1 MERNKDKLCTVRDII
16 DMIESVIPVQLQESW
31 DNSGAQVISAD
42 SGVRKVLLAIDI
54 DKRVVEEA
62 TAAGADMIVTHHPL
76 MFDSVKRIDDS
87 TSKGALICNVIRKGI
102 SVYSCHTPFDKI
114 KGGNN
119 DWIAELLGLTSV
131 KNLAGESVDGPAK
144 MIENR
149 SDADIGRIGKLKEAV
164 TVRQMLGRIT
174 AELDVSLRDESRRRY
189 RQDSENRG
197 CMHGS
202 RCGSCGYGE
211 GFGMQYVRDG

>member
-1 MERNKDKLCTVRDII
+1 MERNKDKICTVRDII

-62 TAAGADMIVTHHPL
+62 TAVGADMIVTHHPL

-87 TSKGALICNVIRKGI
+87 TGKGALICNVIRKGI

-131 KNLAGESVDGPAK
+131 KNLAGESVDGCLQ
-144 MIENR
+144 R
-149 SDADIGRIGKLKEAV
+149 
-164 TVRQMLGRIT
+164 
-174 AELDVSLRDESRRRY
+174 
-189 RQDSENRG
+189 
-197 CMHGS
+197 
-202 RCGSCGYGE
+202 
-211 GFGMQYVRDG
+211 

>member
-87 TSKGALICNVIRKGI
+87 TGKGALK
-102 SVYSCHTPFDKI
+102 
-114 KGGNN
+114 
-119 DWIAELLGLTSV
+119 
-131 KNLAGESVDGPAK
+131 
-144 MIENR
+144 
-149 SDADIGRIGKLKEAV
+149 IGRAHV
-164 TVRQMLGRIT
+164 
-174 AELDVSLRDESRRRY
+174 
-189 RQDSENRG
+189 
-197 CMHGS
+197 
-202 RCGSCGYGE
+202 
-211 GFGMQYVRDG
+211 